1 MQPKATIRAAIK
13 VADITRSTSLPAS
26 RNNNARLRKSSPFI
40 TNPIHETLITDS
52 PVATPISKGE
62 SGSEEE
68 VKPATQPT
76 APTTEERAH
85 ARTKQLA
92 ELHPARYLRRS
103 ASSDGDNWAE
113 FLSRILHKHP
123 ELKDAVP
130 TLSGEY
136 FDD

>member
-1 MQPKATIRAAIK
+1 MRFAVLCVSILALLGLLVLVNANRLEQGFLDGSDGTLA
-13 VADITRSTSLPAS
+13 VAQQQ
-26 RNNNARLRKSSPFI
+26 
-40 TNPIHETLITDS
+40 
-52 PVATPISKGE
+52 
-62 SGSEEE
+62 
-68 VKPATQPT
+68 PATQPP